1 MRGSRLKQEL
11 RDLLRAGDLEA
22 VAARTAQ
29 RRLAL
34 GLLVALTFDPDPLVA
49 WRAVEAMGLGVK
61 IVGEEDPSSAREHMR
76 RLYWLITEESGGVFW
91 KAPECMAECAA
102 MAPEAL
108 ADYIPIAFHLLETL
122 EEEDLEHFRPGALWA
137 VWRLAPWAGLDLPA
151 MVPRVVESL
160 RVQDPQARGMAVWCL
175 GGIGEASR
183 LLEFP
188 ALRHDEASVVL
199 YRNRCLETLSVAE
212 LTRRVLDS

>member
-11 RDLLRAGDLEA
+11 RDLLQAGDLET
-22 VAARTAQ
+22 VAAQAAQ
-29 RRLAL
+29 RRLTL
-34 GLLVALTFDPDPLVA
+34 GLLVALTFDPDPLVV

-61 IVGEEDPSSAREHMR
+61 IVGREDPSHAREHMR

-102 MAPEAL
+102 MAPDIL

-137 VWRLAPWAGLDLPA
+137 VRRLAPWAGADLPP
-151 MVPRVVESL
+151 MIPRVVASL
-160 RVQDPQARGMAVWCL
+160 EDPDPQARGMAVWCL
-175 GGIGEASR
+175 GGIGEAGR
-183 LLEFP
+183 LSAFP
-188 ALRHDEASVVL
+188 DLRHDEGRLVL
-199 YRNRCLETLSVAE
+199 YRDRRLEELSVGE
-212 LTRRVLDS
+212 LTRRILGS